1 MFLQERFVLNTTK
14 CVRGEMK
21 GLKMNKG
28 RNNKHFCK
36 KKKKRFELYFELF
49 VKDVAVA
56 YI

>member
-1 MFLQERFVLNTTK
+1 
-14 CVRGEMK
+14 MK

-36 KKKKRFELYFELF
+36 KKKKSFELYFELF